1 MNDMKTIQEIEE
13 ALPLRGYIVK
23 AHTQMIHA
31 MNHDTTYHWFDRNC
45 ERIHEATGL
54 DYQVISDIFYS
65 TITHGTYKELFDMF
79 RRLGIYIPNDE
90 DIARYREAKKTRKGG
105 DNA

>member
-1 MNDMKTIQEIEE
+1 MKTIQEIEE

-31 MNHDTTYHWFDRNC
+31 MNHGTSSHWFDRNC
-45 ERIHEATGL
+45 DRIHEATGL

-65 TITHGTYKELFDMF
+65 TIQHGTYKELFDMF

-90 DIARYREAKKTRKGG
+90 DIARYREAKKTQKKEEKQ
-105 DNA
+105 NA